1 MRIRRQLI
9 KTTTLGLLGA
19 LAVGVVTGC
28 ASGVLV
34 DSSKA
39 AAQSGDL
46 TLVMSGGCSAMPG
59 QGADICRF
67 VEGSP
72 IASSWTFVLPTSK
85 YLLSANLRI
94 RYRDRVMSI
103 GAPNGNVIS
112 IKWADIVG
120 HSTWLASDDGL
131 AQVTGTLQFKS
142 PNSTAEYA
150 DVLGIALLVIL
161 SPGYSPM
168 PIDSGHQ
175 ATSNVCTI
183 EYSTAGRSAISCR

>member
-1 MRIRRQLI
+1 MRIRRQFI
-9 KTTTLGLLGA
+9 TTAILGLLA
-19 LAVGVVTGC
+19 AAMVTGC

-34 DSSKA
+34 DTSKQS
-39 AAQSGDL
+39 AQSGDL
-46 TLVMSGGCSAMPG
+46 TLITNAGCSAMPG

-72 IASSWTFVLPTSK
+72 IASAWTFVLPTSK

-94 RYRDRVMSI
+94 RYRDRVIPVS
-103 GAPNGNVIS
+103 APNGGPIV

-142 PNSTAEYA
+142 PNSTAEYT

-161 SPGYSPM
+161 APGYTPM